1 MKLTRSIL
9 RNMIIENID
18 IESIRGSESKPDL
31 IIDLEALDK
40 NISNIQAKTPEC
52 KDMVNFFQKLL
63 MFAMQSSIKE
73 LHAIANDETSPIGS
87 EALEFMRRDLMEM
100 FENVLDDFEDA
111 EPYGDLSATVDM
123 QSPD

>member
-1 MKLTRSIL
+1 
-9 RNMIIENID
+9 
-18 IESIRGSESKPDL
+18 
-31 IIDLEALDK
+31 
-40 NISNIQAKTPEC
+40 
-52 KDMVNFFQKLL
+52 